1 MSNYVGDER
10 VGSEGVTLM
19 NNGSF
24 EGIFLEDNQATI
36 RILESGRSPAFR
48 HTDKTQRVNLAWLA
62 EQFRRKHYK
71 LTHVSTELQAADILT
86 KPFTNA
92 EKWQGGLKLMNIAS
106 KLDVPGLPFRHAWR
120 NPRPGIRGCP

>member
-1 MSNYVGDER
+1 MRGAGGEADLEIEAKEIRDNLTDFDDSGNER
-10 VGSEGVTLM
+10 IGNENVTLI

-48 HTDKTQRVNLAWLA
+48 HTDKTQRVSLAWLA

-86 KPFTNA
+86 KRFTNA
-92 EKWQGGLKLMNIAS
+92 EKCSSL
-106 KLDVPGLPFRHAWR
+106 
-120 NPRPGIRGCP
+120 